1 SPATVTVTFTAAD
14 KTYDGNNT
22 AAVSNCVI
30 ATGKVGSDDV
40 TCSVA
45 GGTFASSNASASA
58 QTVSATATLGGT
70 KAGNYTVANPVTT
83 TAKINPAPLTITAV
97 TNTKIYDGNTNAAAT
112 PTVVG
117 LMGSDTVT
125 GRAETYDNKNV
136 GVNKTLSV
144 SAYTVNDGNGGGNYT
159 VKTNTNTTG
168 VVNQASTSITASVTP
183 NSAQYS
189 DKVDLSA
196 AVGAVP
202 ATSGSVSFYIN
213 SGTAT
218 QQLL

>member
-1 SPATVTVTFTAAD
+1 TFTAAD
-14 KTYDGNNT
+14 KTYDGTNT
-22 AAVSNCVI
+22 ASVSDCSI
-30 ATGKVGSDDV
+30 ATGKVLSDDV
-40 TCSVA
+40 TCTVA
-45 GGTFASSNASASA
+45 GGTFASVNASAIA

-70 KAGNYTVANPVTT
+70 KAANYTLTNPVTT
-83 TAKINPAPLTITAV
+83 TAKINPATLTITAA
-97 TNTKIYDGNTNAAAT
+97 TTTKTYDGNTNATAT
-112 PTVVG
+112 NTAIDISR
-117 LMGSDTVT
+117 SDTVT

-202 ATSGSVSFYIN
+202 A
-213 SGTAT
+213 
-218 QQLL
+218 